1 MAKKESIFREKLK
14 EINIAD
20 YLSQFN
26 CRQELIPI
34 INDSTLDD
42 YYKKVVFLRLCGL
55 TYLQIGELGGVSGE
69 RARQIFTLSYFKLRR
84 QKAPRLSID
93 LKEEMR
99 DMEKGGYMA
108 DNNIQRNLKTEVF
121 KRFMSQEDLD
131 LLLKQYKENLNTVG
145 GNRESI
151 LSAPLDEEEKEI
163 IKFYILDTNKKVQDF
178 TKTRNIRIG
187 AVYGRAQRIAL
198 RVLFQH
204 PEIVREL

>member
-1 MAKKESIFREKLK
+1 
-14 EINIAD
+14 
-20 YLSQFN
+20 
-26 CRQELIPI
+26 
-34 INDSTLDD
+34 
-42 YYKKVVFLRLCGL
+42 
-55 TYLQIGELGGVSGE
+55 
-69 RARQIFTLSYFKLRR
+69 
-84 QKAPRLSID
+84 
-93 LKEEMR
+93 
-99 DMEKGGYMA
+99 
-108 DNNIQRNLKTEVF
+108 
-121 KRFMSQEDLD
+121 MSQEDLD